1 MTPQRAREIFAEEM
15 EKFSEHRFA
24 DLVRSGAAE
33 RVRGGADV
41 DPTIRAA
48 LRAMSRVAKEAA
60 RHDLQGDVE
69 ARKALDP
76 LRYFQENR

>member
-1 MTPQRAREIFAEEM
+1 MTPDRSRVIFAEELDTLG
-15 EKFSEHRFA
+15 EPRLA
-24 DLVRSGAAE
+24 D